1 MFIIILLL
9 CVCIFWMILWY
20 YNRYIHYLEC
30 LSGLFVTCLVIF
42 ILVPLIGFFNS
53 TDSSTHST
61 RLMRTTFYPYW
72 VEEYTYETCSGDE
85 DDRTCTTHTDYIK
98 HEEHWSAH
106 DGFETE
112 YNISKG
118 QFDKIRY
125 KFGNRQIVKK
135 PLKPGFHKG
144 DRHIYVYNNQTN
156 TYEYPI
162 VTTRVWQ
169 NYRKGSKNSLFS
181 KTKHTTMKYPAPNPP
196 INSNRLHVQG
206 IDITRKQWDIF
217 NTKVYEKLPVNIA
230 PQVSMPSIQTDA
242 HDLAAATQSQTPT
255 TQKTS
260 VNTEVI
266 TSPMVGTFYRAP
278 SPDSAPYV
286 NIGDK
291 VKKGQTIAIID
302 PEKLNQS
309 VDNFIAQLQSAK
321 AELYSAEVQL
331 ENKQWNYENYLNL
344 YNKTNGKS
352 PSQMQLKTS
361 ELEYKSA
368 KAEIEIKKA
377 AIKQLETSLNSAK
390 IDVKNSIIT
399 SPTNGVIL
407 SRSIEPGQT
416 VAANFSTPTLF
427 TIAKDLSK
435 MKLISNVL
443 EADIGKVK
451 VGQDVIFSVDSYPN
465 EEFSAK
471 VAKVNY
477 ADSSST
483 SSNSSSSSSSGSSSS
498 SSATNIVSYEVTTYI
513 NNDKLL
519 LRPGM
524 SATATIKTEV
534 QKNALIIPYQA
545 LLFKPTNN
553 VSKNNSG
560 GFAMGG
566 PPKRERKSY
575 SEIGSSGKI
584 WILEDGIPKEIEVKI
599 GISNGKNI
607 QVLSDNIDTKTQV
620 ILQVQ
625 TK

>member
-1 MFIIILLL
+1 MNEIYNNIKRQKRNKLKPIIIFAIIIIL
-9 CVCIFWMILWY
+9 IAI
-20 YNRYIHYLEC
+20 I
-30 LSGLFVTCLVIF
+30 IF
-42 ILVPLIGFFNS
+42 IWLQLNKKEDIYITQNPIIQDISQDVSATGTLSPTDTVEVGSQISGTLLEVLVDVN
-53 TDSSTHST
+53 
-61 RLMRTTFYPYW
+61 
-72 VEEYTYETCSGDE
+72 DE
-85 DDRTCTTHTDYIK
+85 
-98 HEEHWSAH
+98 
-106 DGFETE
+106 
-112 YNISKG
+112 
-118 QFDKIRY
+118 
-125 KFGNRQIVKK
+125 
-135 PLKPGFHKG
+135 
-144 DRHIYVYNNQTN
+144 
-156 TYEYPI
+156 
-162 VTTRVWQ
+162 
-169 NYRKGSKNSLFS
+169 
-181 KTKHTTMKYPAPNPP
+181 
-196 INSNRLHVQG
+196 
-206 IDITRKQWDIF
+206 
-217 NTKVYEKLPVNIA
+217 
-230 PQVSMPSIQTDA
+230 
-242 HDLAAATQSQTPT
+242 
-255 TQKTS
+255 
-260 VNTEVI
+260 
-266 TSPMVGTFYRAP
+266 
-278 SPDSAPYV
+278 
-286 NIGDK
+286 

-352 PSQMQLKTS
+352 PSKMQLKTS

-498 SSATNIVSYEVTTYI
+498 SNATNIVSYEVTTYI

-560 GFAMGG
+560 RFAMGG

>member
-1 MFIIILLL
+1 MNEIYNNIKRQKRNKLKPIIIFAIIIIL
-9 CVCIFWMILWY
+9 IAI
-20 YNRYIHYLEC
+20 I
-30 LSGLFVTCLVIF
+30 IF
-42 ILVPLIGFFNS
+42 IWLQLNKKEDIYITQNPIIQDISQDVSATGTLSPTDTVEVGSQISGTLLEVLVDVN
-53 TDSSTHST
+53 
-61 RLMRTTFYPYW
+61 
-72 VEEYTYETCSGDE
+72 DE
-85 DDRTCTTHTDYIK
+85 
-98 HEEHWSAH
+98 
-106 DGFETE
+106 
-112 YNISKG
+112 
-118 QFDKIRY
+118 
-125 KFGNRQIVKK
+125 
-135 PLKPGFHKG
+135 
-144 DRHIYVYNNQTN
+144 
-156 TYEYPI
+156 
-162 VTTRVWQ
+162 
-169 NYRKGSKNSLFS
+169 
-181 KTKHTTMKYPAPNPP
+181 
-196 INSNRLHVQG
+196 
-206 IDITRKQWDIF
+206 
-217 NTKVYEKLPVNIA
+217 
-230 PQVSMPSIQTDA
+230 
-242 HDLAAATQSQTPT
+242 
-255 TQKTS
+255 
-260 VNTEVI
+260 
-266 TSPMVGTFYRAP
+266 
-278 SPDSAPYV
+278 
-286 NIGDK
+286 

-524 SATATIKTEV
+524 SATATIKTET

-566 PPKRERKSY
+566 PPKREKKSY
-575 SEIGSSGKI
+575 SEIGSTGKI
-584 WILEDGIPKEIEVKI
+584 WILQDGIPKEIKVEI
-599 GISNGKNI
+599 GISNGRNVQILSNNI
-607 QVLSDNIDTKTQV
+607 NTNTQV

>member
-1 MFIIILLL
+1 MNEIYNNIKRQKRNKLKPIIIFAIIIIL
-9 CVCIFWMILWY
+9 IAI
-20 YNRYIHYLEC
+20 I
-30 LSGLFVTCLVIF
+30 IF
-42 ILVPLIGFFNS
+42 IWLQLNKKEDIYITQNPIIQDISQDVSATGTLSPTDTVEVGSQISGTLLEVLVDVN
-53 TDSSTHST
+53 
-61 RLMRTTFYPYW
+61 
-72 VEEYTYETCSGDE
+72 DE
-85 DDRTCTTHTDYIK
+85 
-98 HEEHWSAH
+98 
-106 DGFETE
+106 
-112 YNISKG
+112 
-118 QFDKIRY
+118 
-125 KFGNRQIVKK
+125 
-135 PLKPGFHKG
+135 
-144 DRHIYVYNNQTN
+144 
-156 TYEYPI
+156 
-162 VTTRVWQ
+162 
-169 NYRKGSKNSLFS
+169 
-181 KTKHTTMKYPAPNPP
+181 
-196 INSNRLHVQG
+196 
-206 IDITRKQWDIF
+206 
-217 NTKVYEKLPVNIA
+217 
-230 PQVSMPSIQTDA
+230 
-242 HDLAAATQSQTPT
+242 
-255 TQKTS
+255 
-260 VNTEVI
+260 
-266 TSPMVGTFYRAP
+266 
-278 SPDSAPYV
+278 
-286 NIGDK
+286 

-524 SATATIKTEV
+524 SATATIKTET

>member
-1 MFIIILLL
+1 MNEIYNNIKRQKRNKLKPIIIFAIIIIL
-9 CVCIFWMILWY
+9 IAI
-20 YNRYIHYLEC
+20 I
-30 LSGLFVTCLVIF
+30 IF
-42 ILVPLIGFFNS
+42 IWLQLNKKEDIYITQNPIIQDISQDVSATGTLSPTDTVEVGSQISGTLLEVLVDVN
-53 TDSSTHST
+53 
-61 RLMRTTFYPYW
+61 
-72 VEEYTYETCSGDE
+72 DE
-85 DDRTCTTHTDYIK
+85 
-98 HEEHWSAH
+98 
-106 DGFETE
+106 
-112 YNISKG
+112 
-118 QFDKIRY
+118 
-125 KFGNRQIVKK
+125 
-135 PLKPGFHKG
+135 
-144 DRHIYVYNNQTN
+144 
-156 TYEYPI
+156 
-162 VTTRVWQ
+162 
-169 NYRKGSKNSLFS
+169 
-181 KTKHTTMKYPAPNPP
+181 
-196 INSNRLHVQG
+196 
-206 IDITRKQWDIF
+206 
-217 NTKVYEKLPVNIA
+217 
-230 PQVSMPSIQTDA
+230 
-242 HDLAAATQSQTPT
+242 
-255 TQKTS
+255 
-260 VNTEVI
+260 
-266 TSPMVGTFYRAP
+266 
-278 SPDSAPYV
+278 
-286 NIGDK
+286 

-560 GFAMGG
+560 GFVMGG

-584 WILEDGIPKEIEVKI
+584 WILEDGIPKEIEVEI
-599 GISNGKNI
+599 GISNGRNVQILSNNI
-607 QVLSDNIDTKTQV
+607 NTNTQV